1 VPNIFLRFLRFLR
14 DLYIIPCETFLNYAS
29 AGCSRHAA
37 LHQEG
42 ADKGCD
48 DGDKE
53 VAEFLG
59 GNISKYF
66 HGSLM

>member
-1 VPNIFLRFLRFLR
+1 MAAHDV
-14 DLYIIPCETFLNYAS
+14 A
-29 AGCSRHAA
+29 AGCSCHAA

-42 ADKGCD
+42 ADKGSD

-59 GNISKYF
+59 GNIFKYF

>member
-1 VPNIFLRFLRFLR
+1 MAAHDV
-14 DLYIIPCETFLNYAS
+14 A
-29 AGCSRHAA
+29 AGCSCHAA

-42 ADKGCD
+42 ADKGSD
-48 DGDKE
+48 NGDKE

-59 GNISKYF
+59 GNIFKYF